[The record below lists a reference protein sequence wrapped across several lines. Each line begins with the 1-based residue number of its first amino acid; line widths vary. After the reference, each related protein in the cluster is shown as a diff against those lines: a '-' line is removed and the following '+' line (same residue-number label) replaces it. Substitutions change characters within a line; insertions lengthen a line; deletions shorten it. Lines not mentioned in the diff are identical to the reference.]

1 MTIFS
6 ENMHS
11 KLLDSKKNQLLPMS
25 YNIEKY
31 VKSILRFTMSTKYCN
46 KKVSKF
52 EAGGVKT

>member
-31 VKSILRFTMSTKYCN
+31 VKSILRFTMSTEYCN

>member
-1 MTIFS
+1 
-6 ENMHS
+6 
-11 KLLDSKKNQLLPMS
+11 MS

>member
-1 MTIFS
+1 
-6 ENMHS
+6 
-11 KLLDSKKNQLLPMS
+11 MS

-31 VKSILRFTMSTKYCN
+31 VKSILRFTMSTEYCN